1 MDTRHGSLRNRW
13 SPRFG
18 SGFGGHHYQV
28 TPAAKKE
35 LALAEEWEYIPRMTK
50 WQYVVRVAGY
60 DQEDGYFA
68 VTEHSQRVPLVEHI
82 DLLGDMGYELTAITP
97 PRVLPAMA
105 GGGEIEELSLH
116 ESDYLLIFK
125 RPIPG

>member
-1 MDTRHGSLRNRW
+1 MPQKRQYL
-13 SPRFG
+13 
-18 SGFGGHHYQV
+18 
-28 TPAAKKE
+28 
-35 LALAEEWEYIPRMTK
+35 PRMTK

-68 VTEHSQRVPLVEHI
+68 VADQGERVPLVEHI

-97 PRVLPAMA
+97 PRLLPTSA
-105 GGGEIEELSLH
+105 GGGEIVEFASH

-125 RPIPG
+125 RPVPG